1 MANKNSKKKTVAKKP
16 ASKKTVVKKTT
27 SKKPAPKK
35 AVRKTSVKAAVKK
48 TVAKKPAAKKAAT
61 KKPVA
66 KVVKPAAK
74 AMVRGTKKVVVS
86 KNTAKKV
93 EIRKAPA
100 PSKLAPKTAAKVV
113 DRKGPVTLVNKPQA
127 PRPELVSG
135 VKPLPVKAPAAV
147 SKAASKGFAVGE
159 YVVYPT
165 HGVGK
170 ITALEVETI
179 GEHQLKVFVI
189 MFEKDKMTLRVPVGR
204 AEAAGLRAI
213 SPMDQ
218 ITRALATLKGRAKIA
233 RGMWSRRAQEYE
245 SKINSG
251 NLVAI
256 AEVVRDLHKN
266 VDQSERSYSERMI
279 YETALHRLVG
289 EVAAAERTAVSDMQD
304 RLLKVLRKQ
313 AA

>member
-1 MANKNSKKKTVAKKP
+1 MAKAKTTQKKATTKTAAKKKPTIIAAKKKP
-16 ASKKTVVKKTT
+16 ASAT
-27 SKKPAPKK
+27 KK
-35 AVRKTSVKAAVKK
+35 AVTKKA
-48 TVAKKPAAKKAAT
+48 VAKKAVKAVQA
-61 KKPVA
+61 
-66 KVVKPAAK
+66 KPASK
-74 AMVRGTKKVVVS
+74 LGTKKVSVS
-86 KNTAKKV
+86 KGKGVSAKAVVKRV
-93 EIRKAPA
+93 
-100 PSKLAPKTAAKVV
+100 SLAPKLAAPLNVPTV
-113 DRKGPVTLVNKPQA
+113 DRRASTVTQMKKTMPTRPKLVA
-127 PRPELVSG
+127 DHRAAAL
-135 VKPLPVKAPAAV
+135 KAKFATN
-147 SKAASKGFAVGE
+147 AASKDAAKGFAINQ

-170 ITALEVETI
+170 ITALEVEKI
-179 GEHQLKVFVI
+179 GEHELRVFVI
-189 MFEKDKMTLRVPVGR
+189 NFEKDKMTLRVPVGR
-204 AEAAGLRAI
+204 SEAAGLRSI

-218 ITRALATLKGRAKIA
+218 ISRALTTLKGRAKIA

-251 NLVAI
+251 NIIAI

-289 EVAAAERTAVSDMQD
+289 EVAAAEKGDVQTTQE

>member
-1 MANKNSKKKTVAKKP
+1 MATTKAAKKTVTA
-16 ASKKTVVKKTT
+16 KTT
-27 SKKPAPKK
+27 KKKVA
-35 AVRKTSVKAAVKK
+35 
-48 TVAKKPAAKKAAT
+48 TVPAAKKAA
-61 KKPVA
+61 
-66 KVVKPAAK
+66 AAK
-74 AMVRGTKKVVVS
+74 AAVKTAKATTNKLGTKKVSVTKGKGV
-86 KNTAKKV
+86 NAKAEVK
-93 EIRKAPA
+93 KPSA
-100 PSKLAPKTAAKVV
+100 PSKLAAKVKVASV
-113 DRKGPVTLVNKPQA
+113 DRKAKAVIEAKKPASSQ
-127 PRPELVSG
+127 PKLVSNQA
-135 VKPLPVKAPAAV
+135 VPAAKMLK
-147 SKAASKGFAVGE
+147 SPKKEAAKGFAVNE

-170 ITALEVETI
+170 ITALEVERI
-179 GEHQLKVFVI
+179 GEHELRVFVI
-189 MFEKDKMTLRVPVGR
+189 NFEKDKMTLRVPVGR

-218 ITRALATLKGRAKIA
+218 ITRALSTLKGRAKIA

-251 NLVAI
+251 NIVAI

-289 EVAAAERTAVSDMQD
+289 EVAAAEQGDVQSTQE

>member
-1 MANKNSKKKTVAKKP
+1 MREKKVWHMAKTQTKKKAKPVSVKSTKKPVKKVAEKKPVAKKVV
-16 ASKKTVVKKTT
+16 AKKVAE
-27 SKKPAPKK
+27 KKPA
-35 AVRKTSVKAAVKK
+35 
-48 TVAKKPAAKKAAT
+48 AKKPAAKK
-61 KKPVA
+61 VA
-66 KVVKPAAK
+66 
-74 AMVRGTKKVVVS
+74 VRGTKKVVVS
-86 KNTAKKV
+86 KAKNAKQPV
-93 EIRKAPA
+93 QVKKAPA
-100 PSKLAPKTAAKVV
+100 PKALAPKSTAKAV
-113 DRKGPVTLVNKPQA
+113 DRKGPVTMMQRREA
-127 PRPELVSG
+127 PRPTLVTNQ
-135 VKPLPVKAPAAV
+135 VPMPTAPA
-147 SKAASKGFAVGE
+147 KAASKGFSVGE

-170 ITALEVETI
+170 IIALEVETI

-189 MFEKDKMTLRVPVGR
+189 VFEKDKMTLRVPVGR

-218 ITRALATLKGRAKIA
+218 ITRALSTLKGRAKIA

-289 EVAAAERTAVSDMQD
+289 EVAAAEREDVKGTQD

>member
-1 MANKNSKKKTVAKKP
+1 MAKTQTKKKAKPVSVKSTKKPVKKVAEKKPVAKKVV
-16 ASKKTVVKKTT
+16 AKKVAE
-27 SKKPAPKK
+27 KKPA
-35 AVRKTSVKAAVKK
+35 
-48 TVAKKPAAKKAAT
+48 AKKPAAKK
-61 KKPVA
+61 VA
-66 KVVKPAAK
+66 
-74 AMVRGTKKVVVS
+74 VRGTKKVVVS
-86 KNTAKKV
+86 KAKNAKQPV
-93 EIRKAPA
+93 QVKKAPA
-100 PSKLAPKTAAKVV
+100 PKALAPKSTAKAV
-113 DRKGPVTLVNKPQA
+113 DRKGPVTMMQRREA
-127 PRPELVSG
+127 PRPTLVTNQ
-135 VKPLPVKAPAAV
+135 VPMPTAPA
-147 SKAASKGFAVGE
+147 KAASKGFSVGE

-170 ITALEVETI
+170 IIALEVETI

-189 MFEKDKMTLRVPVGR
+189 VFEKDKMTLRVPVGR

-218 ITRALATLKGRAKIA
+218 ITRALSTLKGRAKIA

-289 EVAAAERTAVSDMQD
+289 EVAAAEREDVKGTQD

>member
-1 MANKNSKKKTVAKKP
+1 MAKTQTKKKAKLVTAKP
-16 ASKKTVVKKTT
+16 AK
-27 SKKPAPKK
+27 
-35 AVRKTSVKAAVKK
+35 KAAVKK
-48 TVAKKPAAKKAAT
+48 SVSSVSKKSVAKKPVVKKAVA

-66 KVVKPAAK
+66 KTTKGALKAAATKK
-74 AMVRGTKKVVVS
+74 APVRGTKKVAVTKAKTSKTVVTV
-86 KNTAKKV
+86 K
-93 EIRKAPA
+93 KAPA
-100 PSKLAPKTAAKVV
+100 PKKLAPKVALKTV
-113 DRKGPVTLVNKPQA
+113 DRKGAVVNVQKPVA
-127 PRPELVSG
+127 PRPVLVSTQA
-135 VKPLPVKAPAAV
+135 KPAAP
-147 SKAASKGFAVGE
+147 SKAASKGFAVNE

-170 ITALEVETI
+170 IIAMEVETI

-189 MFEKDKMTLRVPVGR
+189 VFEKDKMTLRVPVGR

-218 ITRALATLKGRAKIA
+218 ITRALSTLKSRAKIA

-289 EVAAAERTAVSDMQD
+289 EVAAAESEDVKSTQD

>member
-1 MANKNSKKKTVAKKP
+1 MAKTQTKKKAKPVSVKSTKKPVKKVAEKKPVAKK
-16 ASKKTVVKKTT
+16 
-27 SKKPAPKK
+27 
-35 AVRKTSVKAAVKK
+35 
-48 TVAKKPAAKKAAT
+48 VAEKKPAAKK
-61 KKPVA
+61 VA
-66 KVVKPAAK
+66 
-74 AMVRGTKKVVVS
+74 VRGTKKVVVS
-86 KNTAKKV
+86 KAKNAKQPV
-93 EIRKAPA
+93 QVKKAPA
-100 PSKLAPKTAAKVV
+100 PKALAPKSTAKVV
-113 DRKGPVTLVNKPQA
+113 DRKGPVTMMQRREA
-127 PRPELVSG
+127 PRPTLVTNQ
-135 VKPLPVKAPAAV
+135 VPMPTAPA
-147 SKAASKGFAVGE
+147 KAASKGFSVGE

-170 ITALEVETI
+170 IIALEVETI

-189 MFEKDKMTLRVPVGR
+189 VFEKDKMTLRVPVGR

-218 ITRALATLKGRAKIA
+218 ITRALSTLKGRAKIA

-289 EVAAAERTAVSDMQD
+289 EVAAAEREDVKGTQD